1 MPTNEAVYIDER
13 GRTRWRRNDAIA
25 DKLTEL
31 YNFLVIG
38 GYPEAHAKRYN
49 QLAYAISRHPECI
62 DSLRAEDRLSEIPG
76 IGGTVAGII
85 GEYLERGT
93 CSKFEEF
100 AEETPTSVLELTDIP
115 RLGAKTALLLYAEHG
130 IDSLAALV
138 KAMDEGSLEKIRGM
152 GPKMLQTIAA
162 HAEEHM

>member
-13 GRTRWRRNDAIA
+13 GRTRWRRNDAIG

-62 DSLRAEDRLSEIPG
+62 DALHAENRLGEIPG

-85 GEYLERGT
+85 GEYVERGT
-93 CSKFEEF
+93 CGKFEEF
-100 AEETPTSVLELTDIP
+100 ARETPTSVLELTEIP

-130 IDSLAALV
+130 IDSLAGLV
-138 KAMDEGSLEKIRGM
+138 EAMKEGRLQKVRGM
-152 GPKMLQTIAA
+152 GPKMLETITA
-162 HAEEHM
+162 HAEEHL

>member
-1 MPTNEAVYIDER
+1 MPTNEDVYIDER

-25 DKLTEL
+25 EKLGEL

-49 QLAYAISRHPECI
+49 QLAYSISRHPESI
-62 DSLRAEDRLSEIPG
+62 DALHAEDRLSEIPG

-85 GEYLERGT
+85 GEYVERGS

-100 AEETPTSVLELTDIP
+100 AEETPTSVLELTAIP
-115 RLGAKTALLLYAEHG
+115 RLGAKTALRLYAEHG
-130 IDSLAALV
+130 IDSLAALTEAMEQGRLQKV
-138 KAMDEGSLEKIRGM
+138 KGM
-152 GPKMLQTIAA
+152 GPKMLQTIAD
-162 HAEEHM
+162 HADEHQ